1 MLLWFDQYFYV
12 QCFYGLFNIIIISIL
27 FLARTVDGDLCVFL
41 NVLVVALVL
50 SMIAYRLFSLYRSC
64 LLGAVLLSLSLSLSL
79 SPSPSPSPSLF
90 FLSVSHDAHLKNY
103 WQIAYECIIYHIHYC
118 INSFPAMVAIAF
130 SWRYSS
136 A

>member
-64 LLGAVLLSLSLSLSL
+64 LLGAVLLSLSPPLPLPHPLPLSS
-79 SPSPSPSPSLF
+79 F
-90 FLSVSHDAHLKNY
+90 FLSLMTL
-103 WQIAYECIIYHIHYC
+103 I
-118 INSFPAMVAIAF
+118 
-130 SWRYSS
+130 
-136 A
+136 

>member
-12 QCFYGLFNIIIISIL
+12 QCFYGLFNIIISIL

-64 LLGAVLLSLSLSLSL
+64 LLGAVLLSLSLSLPLSLTLSL
-79 SPSPSPSPSLF
+79 SL
-90 FLSVSHDAHLKNY
+90 LSFCLS
-103 WQIAYECIIYHIHYC
+103 
-118 INSFPAMVAIAF
+118 
-130 SWRYSS
+130 
-136 A
+136 

>member
-79 SPSPSPSPSLF
+79 PLSLSLTLSLSLSSF
-90 FLSVSHDAHLKNY
+90 FLSLMTL
-103 WQIAYECIIYHIHYC
+103 I
-118 INSFPAMVAIAF
+118 
-130 SWRYSS
+130 
-136 A
+136 